1 MVLTR
6 TRYSLLTTFQFQ
18 KFLQTFLE
26 KMSNSKVRNK
36 VKVAVD
42 LLNSFKNDHPHK
54 DVKIILDDGEIEA
67 SKFVLA
73 ARSEYFKKM
82 FNDAHR
88 FKESQENAVTI
99 PYK

>member
-1 MVLTR
+1 
-6 TRYSLLTTFQFQ
+6 
-18 KFLQTFLE
+18 
-26 KMSNSKVRNK
+26 MSNSNDRNK

-73 ARSEYFKKM
+73 ARSDYFEKM
-82 FNDAHR
+82 FNRDHQ
-88 FKESQENAVTI
+88 FKEIQENAVTVPSKKI
-99 PYK
+99 VMNDEQGH